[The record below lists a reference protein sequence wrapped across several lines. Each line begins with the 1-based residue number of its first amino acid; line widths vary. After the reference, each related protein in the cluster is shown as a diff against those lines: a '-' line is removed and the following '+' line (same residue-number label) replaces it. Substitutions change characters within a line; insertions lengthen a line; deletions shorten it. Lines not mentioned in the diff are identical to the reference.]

1 MNKLEIFLKENTT
14 GGDLEYSVE
23 FSDDIIIKWHNELVN
38 DGKHLCRIT
47 IRNNV
52 MINSA
57 NEVYT
62 FINRLILDDIIG
74 PMSNIEKIII
84 TEGDN
89 IYTLSGNNILNIL
102 TTSSSA
108 GSEVEINL
116 YNLNSTLQ
124 LPFVA

>member
-14 GGDLEYSVE
+14 GGDLEYSAE

-47 IRNNV
+47 IRNNNMV
-52 MINSA
+52 SRS

-62 FINRLILDDIIG
+62 FINRLMLDDIIG

-84 TEGDN
+84 TEGDTV
-89 IYTLSGNNILNIL
+89 YTLSGDNILNIL
-102 TTSSSA
+102 TTFSSA

-116 YNLNSTLQ
+116 HNLNSTLQ